1 MKRNE
6 SHSWREIAETILHEN
21 NPEALSTLVT
31 QLCNAFDSE
40 RQTNPRNRSG
50 QRLSEE

>member
-6 SHSWREIAETILHEN
+6 SHSWREIAEAILHEN

-40 RQTNPRNRSG
+40 RASKSAKPIRT
-50 QRLSEE
+50 EAE

>member
-6 SHSWREIAETILHEN
+6 SHSWREIAEAILHEN

-31 QLCNAFDSE
+31 QLCNAFDAE
-40 RQTNPRNRSG
+40 RANKSAKPIRP
-50 QRLSEE
+50 EDE